1 MRVSLARALFV
12 EPDVLLLD
20 EPTNHLDLHA
30 VLWLEEY
37 LEGWDKT
44 TVVVSHARAFLN
56 RVCTDIL
63 HFQEKQIKRYKGDY
77 DTFEEVRAEALRN
90 SERHRESAEKHR
102 EHMQAFVDKFRSNA
116 KRAAMVQSRIKAIAR
131 MEVVAET
138 LADPTLC
145 FDFPPPEPLSG
156 LPILQLADVGF
167 NYPGQPNLFKNVN
180 LGVDLNS
187 RVALV
192 GPNGIGKSTLLKL
205 WSSPATST
213 ENCVT

>member
-63 HFQEKQIKRYKGDY
+63 HFQEKQIKRCD
-77 DTFEEVRAEALRN
+77 
-90 SERHRESAEKHR
+90 ER
-102 EHMQAFVDKFRSNA
+102 
-116 KRAAMVQSRIKAIAR
+116 
-131 MEVVAET
+131 
-138 LADPTLC
+138 
-145 FDFPPPEPLSG
+145 
-156 LPILQLADVGF
+156 
-167 NYPGQPNLFKNVN
+167 LFKTASCFTA
-180 LGVDLNS
+180 LC
-187 RVALV
+187 VASHTACSTAAT
-192 GPNGIGKSTLLKL
+192 GTRGITTPLKR
-205 WSSPATST
+205 
-213 ENCVT
+213 

>member
-63 HFQEKQIKRYKGDY
+63 HFQEKQIKRCHRTRVSD
-77 DTFEEVRAEALRN
+77 VAPRIHAQ
-90 SERHRESAEKHR
+90 RHR
-102 EHMQAFVDKFRSNA
+102 
-116 KRAAMVQSRIKAIAR
+116 
-131 MEVVAET
+131 
-138 LADPTLC
+138 
-145 FDFPPPEPLSG
+145 
-156 LPILQLADVGF
+156 
-167 NYPGQPNLFKNVN
+167 
-180 LGVDLNS
+180 
-187 RVALV
+187 
-192 GPNGIGKSTLLKL
+192 
-205 WSSPATST
+205 SPAPVATGTPTSRAPSPT
-213 ENCVT
+213 SR

>member
-63 HFQEKQIKRYKGDY
+63 HFQEKQIKRCATGG
-77 DTFEEVRAEALRN
+77 
-90 SERHRESAEKHR
+90 S
-102 EHMQAFVDKFRSNA
+102 
-116 KRAAMVQSRIKAIAR
+116 
-131 MEVVAET
+131 
-138 LADPTLC
+138 
-145 FDFPPPEPLSG
+145 
-156 LPILQLADVGF
+156 
-167 NYPGQPNLFKNVN
+167 
-180 LGVDLNS
+180 
-187 RVALV
+187 
-192 GPNGIGKSTLLKL
+192 STLRVPSTALYIASHTACSTAHTGTRGITTPLKR
-205 WSSPATST
+205 
-213 ENCVT
+213 